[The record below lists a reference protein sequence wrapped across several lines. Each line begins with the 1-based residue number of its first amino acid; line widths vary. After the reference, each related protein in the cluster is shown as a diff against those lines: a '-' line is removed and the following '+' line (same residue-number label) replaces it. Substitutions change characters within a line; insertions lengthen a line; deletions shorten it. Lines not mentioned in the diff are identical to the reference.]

1 LNGEKNQGRFKFH
14 QIIMSWIVKN
24 VFLQVSQFGLWPFM
38 AIIND
43 AQYKIRHWIIVLI
56 SIWYPSDNAI
66 TNHALKGLSKLEKD
80 GIIVNR

>member
-1 LNGEKNQGRFKFH
+1 
-14 QIIMSWIVKN
+14 
-24 VFLQVSQFGLWPFM
+24 M

-66 TNHALKGLSKLEKD
+66 TNQALKGLSKLEKD